1 MTPDGANATVGG
13 DPAEGL
19 RRDGVIRLDVELRI
33 TSLDEV
39 AGELLE
45 SCPSAILGC
54 RIDEV
59 VNVANLV
66 NLMGTGI
73 SFSNQTLV
81 IGSRRLLCNYTPLI
95 EETRSYGGVLTL
107 SSPHDDRGDSTSGE
121 LNELLRSANTFMN
134 LDYDGII
141 IIDRLGTVVLVNQ
154 SFADVLDTSPQTMI
168 GKHIHQAYHNS
179 QPSRMPLVVETG
191 RPEIGYVHYMNG
203 REVIA
208 SRFPLIKD
216 GKVIGCMGKILFKDI
231 REITLIANRL
241 QNTPETRSQSRSVAG
256 KESVFKY
263 DVNSIIGQSRS
274 MAELKESLLRVAGK
288 GSNVLLRG
296 ESGTGKELFAHALHA
311 ASLRRYAP
319 FVKVNCAAIPEH
331 LLESELFGYAE
342 GAFTGAK
349 KGGQVGKFEQAHTG
363 TIFLDEIGDMPLSMQ
378 VKMLRVLQEKEL
390 TQLGSTRPKTV
401 DVRVVA
407 ATNSNLE
414 QLVKEGKFREDL
426 YYRLN
431 VVSLNIPALRERKED
446 LPVITTHLVGQFN
459 IDFGVEIKGL
469 DEDAWRLIRA
479 YDWPGNIREL
489 RNVIE
494 SAFNVT
500 TGPLIRRED
509 LPTQLVRLVH
519 GPAAETPSL
528 PLPGFVEDLSL
539 GLGTKSLEEIV
550 ESFERLV
557 IEKALD
563 RCHGNKLQAAQ
574 LLGISRPGFYKK
586 LQKLAGQPLPAT

>member
-1 MTPDGANATVGG
+1 MTPIDAYAADRGDTAGAV
-13 DPAEGL
+13 

-33 TSLDEV
+33 ASLDEV
-39 AGELLE
+39 AEELLCN
-45 SCPSAILGC
+45 CPSAVLGC
-54 RIDEV
+54 RVDDV
-59 VNVANLV
+59 VNVGNLV
-66 NLMGTGI
+66 NLMGSGI

-81 IGSRRLLCNYTPLI
+81 VGNRQLLCNYTPLL
-95 EETRSYGGVLTL
+95 EEGKSYGGVLTL
-107 SSPHDDRGDSTSGE
+107 SFPDDDRDDTTE
-121 LNELLRSANTFMN
+121 LNELLRSANSFMN

-141 IIDRLGTVVLVNQ
+141 IVDRHGKVVLVNQ
-154 SFADVLDTSPQTMI
+154 SFADVLDTTPQTMI
-168 GKHIHQAYHNS
+168 GKHIHKAYHNS
-179 QPSRMPLVVETG
+179 QASRMPLVIETG

-203 REVIA
+203 REVIS

-256 KESVFKY
+256 KESLFKY
-263 DVNSIIGQSRS
+263 DVNSIIGQSS
-274 MAELKESLLRVAGK
+274 KMAELKQSLLKVAGK

-311 ASLRRYAP
+311 ASPRRYAA

-414 QLVKEGKFREDL
+414 QLVKDGKFREDL

-446 LPVITTHLVGQFN
+446 IAVITNHLISQFN
-459 IDFGVEIKGL
+459 IEFGLEIQGL
-469 DEDAWRLIRA
+469 DAEAWGLIRA

-489 RNVIE
+489 RNVLE

-509 LPTQLVRLVH
+509 LPTQLARLIH
-519 GPAAETPSL
+519 GNAAQTPSA

-539 GLGTKSLEEIV
+539 GLGSKSLEEIV

-557 IEKALD
+557 IEKALE
-563 RCHGNKLQAAQ
+563 RCKGNKLQAAQ
-574 LLGISRPGFYKK
+574 LLRISRPGFYKK
-586 LQKLAGQPLPAT
+586 LQKLSGQGVLAT